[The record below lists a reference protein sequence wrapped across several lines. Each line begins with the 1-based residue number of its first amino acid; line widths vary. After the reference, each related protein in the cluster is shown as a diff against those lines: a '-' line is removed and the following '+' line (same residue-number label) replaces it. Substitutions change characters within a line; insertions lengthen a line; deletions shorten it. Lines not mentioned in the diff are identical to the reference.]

1 MTDSRYS
8 LPKASKRDAAE
19 AEALN
24 RQLLAVEADIQ
35 AGRLPEAATTLNQL
49 VAAHPKDGR
58 LYVAGWLLA
67 NKAGNVE
74 AAYQS
79 ARNAVALA
87 PTSGTALYCLSD
99 AEHKRGDIDAARQS
113 VEQALVQAPTN
124 FLFLQHAVNLANAQS
139 DYSVAEKHLRTVY
152 AHNNAVPGIK
162 MMIGSAL
169 RHQNKNDESEPWLT
183 EAIALNADDANAHHG
198 LAMIAYLRDQHD
210 TALVHISQALRVRP
224 DDVDYLYLKAIF
236 SGETPAAQPE
246 TMTRELFDP
255 YAKTFDA
262 HLLGALKYRVP
273 QLIAQMIL
281 ERFPERNINLL
292 DVGCGTG
299 LLGAA
304 LGAINGYFVGVDLSL
319 PMLAEAKKHT
329 VYSRL
334 HNVNLLDA
342 LDATDGNEYEVIVAA
357 DVFVYLGELDA
368 AIRDSFKVLK
378 PGGWLFFSC
387 EAAPEGGPDFVLH
400 KSMRYAQTT
409 QYVRRL
415 LDACGFVTPSIE
427 AIDLRMEQDAVIP
440 GFLVAAQ
447 KPVSL

>member
-1 MTDSRYS
+1 MADSRYS
-8 LPKASKRDAAE
+8 LPKATKKGAAE

-35 AGRLPEAATTLNQL
+35 AGRLSEAAASLNQL

-58 LYVAGWLLA
+58 LHVAGWLLA

-74 AAYQS
+74 AAYLS

-99 AEHKRGDIDAARQS
+99 AEHKRGDIDAARES
-113 VEQALVQAPTN
+113 IEQALAQAPTHL
-124 FLFLQHAVNLANAQS
+124 LFLQHAVNLANTQS
-139 DYSVAEKHLRTVY
+139 DYAVAERHLRTVY
-152 AHNNAVPGIK
+152 AHHPDAPGIK

-210 TALVHISQALRVRP
+210 TALTHISQALRLRP
-224 DDVDYLYLKAIF
+224 DDADYLYLKAIF

-255 YAKTFDA
+255 YAKNFDA
-262 HLLGALKYRVP
+262 HLLGALKYRAP

-281 ERFPERNINLL
+281 ERFPERNINVL
-292 DVGCGTG
+292 DLGCGTG

-304 LGAINGYFVGVDLSL
+304 LGAVNGYFVGVDLSL
-319 PMLAEAKKHT
+319 PMLEQAKKYN

-357 DVFVYLGELDA
+357 DVFIYVGALDV
-368 AIRDSFKVLK
+368 AIRDCFKVLK

-387 EAAPEGGPDFVLH
+387 ESAPENGADFVLH
-400 KSMRYAQTT
+400 KSMRYGQTT
-409 QYVRRL
+409 TYVKRL
-415 LDACGFVTPSIE
+415 LHASGFASPSIE
-427 AIDLRMEQDAVIP
+427 IIDLRMEQDVAIP
-440 GFLVAAQ
+440 GYLVAVQ
-447 KPVSL
+447 KPA

>member
-1 MTDSRYS
+1 MADSRYS
-8 LPKASKRDAAE
+8 LPNATKKSAAE

-35 AGRLPEAATTLNQL
+35 AGRLPEAAASLNQL
-49 VAAHPKDGR
+49 VAANPEDGR

-67 NKAGNVE
+67 NKAGNVD
-74 AAYQS
+74 AAYKS

-99 AEHKRGDIDAARQS
+99 AEHKRGDIDAARES
-113 VEQALVQAPTN
+113 IEQALAQAPTN
-124 FLFLQHAVNLANAQS
+124 LLFLQHAVNLANAQS
-139 DYSVAEKHLRTVY
+139 DYSVAEKHLRTVH
-152 AHNNAVPGIK
+152 AHNNDVPGIK

-169 RHQNKNDESEPWLT
+169 RHQNKNDEAEPWLT
-183 EAIALNADDANAHHG
+183 EAIALNPDEANAHHG

-210 TALVHISQALRVRP
+210 VALAHISQALRVRP
-224 DDVDYLYLKAIF
+224 DDADYLYLKAIF
-236 SGETPAAQPE
+236 SGVTPAAQPE

-255 YAKTFDA
+255 YAKSFDA
-262 HLLGALKYRVP
+262 HLLGTLKYRVP
-273 QLIAQMIL
+273 QLVTQMVL
-281 ERFPERNINLL
+281 QRFPERNINVL
-292 DVGCGTG
+292 DLGCGTG

-319 PMLAEAKKHT
+319 PMLEEAKKHN

-334 HNVNLLDA
+334 HHVNLLDA
-342 LDATDGNEYEVIVAA
+342 LGATDANEYEVIVAA

-368 AIRDSFKVLK
+368 AIRDCLKVLK

-387 EAAPEGGPDFVLH
+387 ESAPEDGPDFVLR

-409 QYVRRL
+409 GYVQRL
-415 LDACGFVTPSIE
+415 LDASGFAAPSIE
-427 AIDLRMEQDAVIP
+427 AIELRMEQDAVIP

-447 KPVSL
+447 KPASI

>member
-1 MTDSRYS
+1 MAESRYS
-8 LPKASKRDAAE
+8 LPKATKKGAAE

-35 AGRLPEAATTLNQL
+35 AGRLPEAAASLNQL
-49 VAAHPKDGR
+49 VAAHPRDGR

-74 AAYQS
+74 AAYKS

-87 PTSGTALYCLSD
+87 PNSGTALYCLSD
-99 AEHKRGDIDAARQS
+99 AEHKRGDIDAARES
-113 VEQALVQAPTN
+113 IEQALLEAPTN
-124 FLFLQHAVNLANAQS
+124 LLFLQHAVNLANAQS
-139 DYSVAEKHLRTVY
+139 DYVTAEKHLRTVF
-152 AHNNAVPGIK
+152 AHNADAPGIK

-169 RHQNKNDESEPWLT
+169 RHQNKNDDAEPWLT
-183 EAIALNADDANAHHG
+183 EAVALNPDEANAHHG

-210 TALVHISQALRVRP
+210 IALAHISEALRVRP
-224 DDVDYLYLKAIF
+224 DDADYAYLKAVF
-236 SGETPAAQPE
+236 AGVTPAALPE

-255 YAKTFDA
+255 YAKSFDA
-262 HLLGALKYRVP
+262 HLLGALQYRVP

-281 ERFPERNINLL
+281 ERFPERNINVL
-292 DVGCGTG
+292 DLGCGTG

-304 LGAINGYFVGVDLSL
+304 LGAINGYFVGVDLS
-319 PMLAEAKKHT
+319 PQMLEEANKRG

-368 AIRDSFKVLK
+368 AIRDGFKVLK

-387 EAAPEGGPDFVLH
+387 ESALEGGPEFVLR
-400 KSMRYAQTT
+400 KSMRYAQTAT
-409 QYVRRL
+409 YVKRL
-415 LDACGFVTPSIE
+415 LDASGFAAPSIE
-427 AIDLRMEQDAVIP
+427 AIDLRTEQDAVIA
-440 GFLVAAQ
+440 GFLVAVQ
-447 KPVSL
+447 KPA

>member
-1 MTDSRYS
+1 MADSRYT
-8 LPKASKRDAAE
+8 LPKANKRGAAE

-35 AGRLPEAATTLNQL
+35 AGRLSEAATTLNQL

-67 NKAGNVE
+67 NKAGNIE

-79 ARNAVALA
+79 AGNAVALA

-99 AEHKRGDIDAARQS
+99 AEYKRGDIDAARQT
-113 VEQALVQAPTN
+113 VEHALLYAPTN
-124 FLFLQHAVNLANAQS
+124 LLYLQHAVNMANAQS
-139 DYSVAEKHLRTVY
+139 DYAVAEKHLRTIY
-152 AHNNAVPGIK
+152 AHNPNVPGIK

-169 RHQNKNDESEPWLT
+169 RHQSKNDESEPWLT

-210 TALVHISQALRVRP
+210 TALAHISHALRVRP
-224 DDVDYLYLKAIF
+224 DDADYLYLKAIF

-292 DVGCGTG
+292 DLGCGTG

-304 LGAINGYFVGVDLSL
+304 LGAIDGYFVGVDLSL
-319 PMLAEAKKHT
+319 PMLAEAKKHN

-357 DVFVYLGELDA
+357 DVFIYLGDLDA
-368 AIRDSFKVLK
+368 AIRDAFKVLR
-378 PGGWLFFSC
+378 PRGWLFFSC
-387 EAAPEGGPDFVLH
+387 ESAPEDGPDYVLR
-400 KSMRYAQTT
+400 KSMRYAQTKT
-409 QYVRRL
+409 YVERL
-415 LDACGFVTPSIE
+415 LAASGFAAPSIQ

-440 GFLVAAQ
+440 GYLVAVQ
-447 KPVSL
+447 KPE